1 MRLFPANV
9 TAQQLHIMHNNVTQR
24 LISTDLYFFIIIIIV
39 SLLSAALA
47 PEQHYCIHVAR
58 TANFSIANI

>member
-1 MRLFPANV
+1 
-9 TAQQLHIMHNNVTQR
+9 MHNNVTQR
-24 LISTDLYFFIIIIIV
+24 LISKDLYFFIIIIV

-58 TANFSIANI
+58 NANFSIANI